1 MDHHTSAP
9 QGTPAPYG
17 KACANCARSKCK
29 CIIRHA
35 GGPCERCR
43 RLNTECRPA
52 ESVRRPR
59 SWRKP
64 VASRTARLEEKLDGL
79 VSLIK
84 AGNQP
89 NGALK
94 TAHEIAQEYSSARG
108 PYQPVSALTPSTEGS
123 AGSPYNIQSLS
134 TEFEPSPDEAERYL
148 IDFQTHKSKYFS
160 FIHILFTTG
169 AQDLRRERP
178 LLWLCIML
186 ISSKLAPQQQS
197 LTTRIRQTVA
207 QEMVIESEKS
217 LDLLLG
223 ILTFCWWAHRQGD
236 TKGFLSIF
244 TQLAVS
250 LVFDQGLNK
259 QVRKDFRPLFCVKAN
274 FSRAPTPRTM
284 EERRA
289 VLGCFL
295 VTSVIS
301 SFVQKID
308 ALRWTPHMD
317 ECLQVLYERKE
328 CFNDEIL
335 VQQVRLQLITE
346 RANRALLDDGILESA
361 KGVTNPAF
369 LGLEI
374 FQSQLHGVKND
385 LLAQPQTDDVVLLH
399 LYSAELE
406 VFLPPPFLQGTFH
419 PRKSVDPGLQAIKS
433 WFDRFFTIPVATY
446 AELPFSILSQL
457 LRCQVM
463 LSRLISQEGSGWM
476 ENSVWTISDALSTIN
491 RVIENLEQVAELAR
505 LDNSGSPDGD
515 VFFRTAQ
522 IFRSIRPGMGSLLI
536 QDDLTIPS
544 QGTSRDAVGM
554 DFDDD
559 WLMDLILY
567 PNN

>member
-1 MDHHTSAP
+1 MEP
-9 QGTPAPYG
+9 QGTLAPYG
-17 KACANCARSKCK
+17 KACANCARSKCR

-35 GGPCERCR
+35 AGPCERCR

-64 VASRTARLEEKLDGL
+64 VPSRMARLEGKLVGL

-84 AGNQP
+84 AEINQTGLAKQP
-89 NGALK
+89 TKLLK
-94 TAHEIAQEYSSARG
+94 RILQ
-108 PYQPVSALTPSTEGS
+108 PPVSALTPSTEGS
-123 AGSPYNIQSLS
+123 AGSPYIGQSLT

-148 IDFQTHKSKYFS
+148 IDFRTLKSKYFS
-160 FIHILFTTG
+160 FIHIPFTTR

-178 LLWLCIML
+178 FLWLCIML
-186 ISSKLAPQQQS
+186 INSKLAPQQQS

-223 ILTFCWWAHRQGD
+223 ILTFCWWAHRQDEIGV
-236 TKGFLSIF
+236 LSIF

-274 FSRAPTPRTM
+274 FPRAPSPRTM

-308 ALRWTPHMD
+308 ALRWTLHMD
-317 ECLQVLYERKE
+317 ECLQVLDERKE

-361 KGVTNPAF
+361 KGHTNPAF

-374 FQSQLHGVKND
+374 FQSQLLSVKND
-385 LLAQPQTDDVVLLH
+385 LLAQPQTDNVVLLH

-419 PRKSVDPGLQAIKS
+419 PRISVDPGLQAIKS
-433 WFDRFFTIPVATY
+433 WFDRFFTIPVTAY

-457 LRCQVM
+457 LRCQVT

-476 ENSVWTISDALSTIN
+476 ENSVWTIADALSTIN
-491 RVIENLEQVAELAR
+491 RVIKNLEQVAELAR

-522 IFRSIRPGMGSLLI
+522 ILRSFRPGMGSLLI

-544 QGTSRDAVGM
+544 QGVGI

-559 WLMDLILY
+559 WLMDLMLY